1 MLTHRTGTPLATR
14 FALAVLCAAILG
26 TAALALPASSAKA
39 AEAPTAPRAATTK
52 LAFGTQFH
60 GTWAEL
66 SDEDKARILD
76 TVAASGAT
84 WVRIDISW
92 SMIQPKKG
100 SFDLIWGVPQVD
112 KAVQMATARGLK
124 VLGTFWL
131 TPTWAS
137 GQTSPRVLPTSTAD
151 YANAIKF
158 AANRWAGQIQAWEVW
173 NEPNASEFLSPPD
186 PAAYTGLLKAAYP
199 AVKAGNPNAVVMPG
213 GTMFVDTNFISAVY
227 ANGGK
232 NFFDV
237 MAVHPYQGKADLPP
251 DATDNNGQTIQR
263 LTHLDSLE
271 TLMAANGDAT
281 KPVWL
286 TEFGWSTHENTASTP
301 VWFLGVSEA
310 TQANYLKQ
318 SLELIQANYPQVTQ
332 AFWYTSR
339 DLAVDGA
346 YHQNNRGLIRRDF
359 TAKPALAAVTCYLKG
374 CNADATIQG
383 NGTTTTTATTL
394 EVKTSKDGRYSRRA
408 FLKLDTS
415 SPLKQVSSAKLRL
428 WVTSR
433 DASVT
438 VPVTAYPVS
447 DDSWADT
454 GLTWPGPATGAAM
467 STVNITT
474 TGTWAEFDV
483 TAVVNAELA
492 GDDIISVALA
502 DPGLTDVRIQFASM
516 EATNAATRPQL
527 ILNP

>member
-1 MLTHRTGTPLATR
+1 
-14 FALAVLCAAILG
+14 
-26 TAALALPASSAKA
+26 
-39 AEAPTAPRAATTK
+39 
-52 LAFGTQFH
+52 
-60 GTWAEL
+60 
-66 SDEDKARILD
+66 
-76 TVAASGAT
+76 
-84 WVRIDISW
+84 
-92 SMIQPKKG
+92 
-100 SFDLIWGVPQVD
+100 
-112 KAVQMATARGLK
+112 
-124 VLGTFWL
+124 
-131 TPTWAS
+131 
-137 GQTSPRVLPTSTAD
+137 
-151 YANAIKF
+151 
-158 AANRWAGQIQAWEVW
+158 
-173 NEPNASEFLSPPD
+173 
-186 PAAYTGLLKAAYP
+186 
-199 AVKAGNPNAVVMPG
+199 
-213 GTMFVDTNFISAVY
+213 
-227 ANGGK
+227 
-232 NFFDV
+232 

-263 LTHLDSLE
+263 LTHLDALE

-454 GLTWPGPATGAAM
+454 GLTWPGPATGAPM

-502 DPGLTDVRIQFASM
+502 DAGLTDVRIQFASM

-527 ILNP
+527 ILTP